1 MLDRNMQQKNGLKN
15 SDPALKLPASFINC
29 PPHYKQS
36 INQASKTA
44 CFVIDGSVMSHR
56 QVHLHVP
63 DSRARY

>member
-36 INQASKTA
+36 IYLIKLQKQL
-44 CFVIDGSVMSHR
+44 VLLLMD
-56 QVHLHVP
+56 L
-63 DSRARY
+63 